1 MAYPSFTRRAALS
14 VAVLAAAVL
23 LLEGTLLRLLAMAQF
38 YHFAFLVVS
47 LALLGFGASGTLLF
61 LSPRLQAVALD
72 RLLAAV
78 GLLFAVTVAISVA
91 ITRLLPFDSY
101 RIVWDRQQILFFV
114 VYYLALSLP
123 FLVGGLGIG
132 ASLSRA
138 GPASH
143 RIYAANL
150 LGSAAGA
157 LLGPLTLAL
166 AGVPGALIA
175 SAALP
180 LILAWR
186 RAWRWA
192 VAVLLTAAALSFA
205 VLTWLNLHGQAPL
218 GLAVSPYKGLAQAL
232 RYPGSQRV
240 FAAWN
245 AFSRVDVVASAGTRQ
260 LPGLSYAFSGPL
272 PPQLALLVDAAG
284 GQPITETTGEAFSAA
299 AYLPEAI
306 AFDLRPAA
314 QALVVEP
321 AGGLGVLQAL
331 AGGAAQVTAVLD
343 NPLEQ
348 RAVAAVAPAWNPYAD
363 PRVHTA
369 PGPGRVFAQ
378 RDRGRY
384 DVVLLPLTDG
394 YQPVA
399 SGAYSLAETY
409 NLTVEA
415 FVDLLARLQPDGV
428 LVTSRWLQTPPS
440 EETRLVA
447 TVVEALVQRGVQQ
460 PRSALVALRGIQTLT
475 VLAKPSGWTADELAQ
490 VRRFAEE
497 RRLDLVWAPDV
508 RPEET
513 NRFNRLPQSIYYE
526 AVRDLLAASDR
537 SEFYAASKFDLAPAT
552 DYRPFFFHFF
562 TWRQTPE
569 VLATLGRTWQPFGG
583 SGYFVL
589 VVMLA
594 LVMVLS
600 GVLILLPWALA
611 GRGRRTGVAS
621 VGEPRLRALLYFGL
635 LGLAYLLVEIPLI
648 QQWILIVGQPA
659 YAFAAVVSVLLI
671 FSSLGSL
678 SARSPRLSQRAA
690 FAALVS
696 LAVATPFVLAW
707 LTRHT
712 LGWPLLLRA
721 GVAGLSLAPL
731 AFLMG
736 LPFPLGLAWL
746 ERRGPRLIPWAWA
759 VNGCASVVSGVLAA
773 MAALSYGFSAVLLAG
788 AACYG
793 GAWLVMNAE
802 GRR

>member
-1 MAYPSFTRRAALS
+1 MLDQPVIRKTALS

-23 LLEGTLLRLLAMAQF
+23 LLEGTLLRLLAVAQF

-61 LSPRLQAVALD
+61 LSPRLQSLALD
-72 RLLAAV
+72 RLLAAI
-78 GLLFAVTVAISVA
+78 GPLFAVSVAFSVA
-91 ITRLLPFDSY
+91 ITRFLPFDSY
-101 RIVWDRQQILFFV
+101 RIAWDRRQILFFV

-138 GPASH
+138 GPHSH

-166 AGVPGALIA
+166 AGVPGALIV

-186 RAWRWA
+186 GAWRWA
-192 VAVLLTAAALSFA
+192 AAALLAAAALTFA
-205 VLTWLNLHGQAPL
+205 CLTWLNWQGQAPL

-232 RYPGSQRV
+232 RYPGSRRI

-245 AFSRVDVVASAGTRQ
+245 AFSRVDVVAAAGTRQ
-260 LPGLSYAFSGPL
+260 LPGLSYAYNGPL
-272 PPQLALLVDAAG
+272 PSQLALLVDAAG
-284 GQPITETTGEAFSAA
+284 GQPITETSAEAFSAA
-299 AYLPEAI
+299 AFLPEAI
-306 AFDLRPAA
+306 AFELRPAA
-314 QALVVEP
+314 QTLVVEP

-343 NPLEQ
+343 NPLEA
-348 RAVAAVAPAWNPYAD
+348 RAVASTAPAWNVYAD
-363 PRVHTA
+363 PRVYTTT
-369 PGPGRVFAQ
+369 GPGRVFAQ
-378 RDRGRY
+378 RDRSRY
-384 DVVLLPLTDG
+384 DVVLLPLTDN

-415 FVDLLARLQPDGV
+415 FVDLLERLQPNGV

-447 TVVEALVQRGVQQ
+447 TVVEALVQHRVPQ
-460 PRSALVALRGIQTLT
+460 PQAALVALRGIQTLT
-475 VLAKPSGWTADELAQ
+475 VLAKPSGWSTEELVA

-513 NRFNRLPQSIYYE
+513 NRFNRLPQPIYYQT
-526 AVRDLLAASDR
+526 VRALLAAHNR
-537 SEFYAASKFDLAPAT
+537 AAFYAAGEFNLAPAT
-552 DYRPFFFHFF
+552 DNRPFFFHFF

-594 LVMVLS
+594 LVVVLS
-600 GVLILLPWALA
+600 AVLILLPLALP
-611 GRGRRTGVAS
+611 GRRQPAGLATA
-621 VGEPRLRALLYFGL
+621 GEPRLRALLYFGL
-635 LGLAYLLVEIPLI
+635 LGLAFLLVEIPLI

-678 SARSPRLSQRAA
+678 STRSPRWSGRAA
-690 FAALVS
+690 FAALVL

-721 GVAGLSLAPL
+721 GVASLSLTPL

-746 ERRGPRLIPWAWA
+746 ERSGPRLVPWAWA

-793 GAWLVMNAE
+793 GAWLVMNVK
-802 GRR
+802 GR